1 MRQLKMDSENVQQC
15 IKLDEIVFEK
25 LKTRG
30 VKTIY
35 EAVHSGAYV
44 NAATGLFNDFE
55 EHLAY
60 WRLRRRVTFLLAKCF
75 ECLANYHIGMY
86 LRFKEKLMTDWP
98 EMLDI
103 SPTDQM
109 ALKTAERMQIYYK
122 ILCANEFWVRS

>member
-1 MRQLKMDSENVQQC
+1 MN
-15 IKLDEIVFEK
+15 
-25 LKTRG
+25 
-30 VKTIY
+30 

-44 NAATGLFNDFE
+44 NTKICLFNNYE

-75 ECLANYHIGMY
+75 ECLVHYNIGMY

-98 EMLDI
+98 EMLDL
-103 SPTDQM
+103 SPTDQV

-122 ILCANEFWVRS
+122 ILCANEPWVQ